1 MCWRLCH
8 YEYLPRQRPCSF
20 LQQLLQSLLSPI
32 AASVRHGNRV
42 LDYWTGR
49 AHRTYRTYRTYRTH
63 WAQCN
68 RFYRS
73 HRANRAHWCNRT
85 DRAHWR
91 NRTDRA
97 HWRNRDCWGS
107 RHYRGDRTYW
117 SHGADRSS
125 LFRKVNYL

>member
-49 AHRTYRTYRTYRTH
+49 AHRTYRTH

-73 HRANRAHWCNRT
+73 HRANRAHWCY
-85 DRAHWR
+85 
-91 NRTDRA
+91 RTDRA
-97 HWRNRDCWGS
+97 HWRNRDYWGS
-107 RHYRGDRTYW
+107 RRYRGDRTYW
-117 SHGADRSS
+117 SHGADRAHRAYRGDR
-125 LFRKVNYL
+125 L

>member
-49 AHRTYRTYRTYRTH
+49 AHRTYRTH

-68 RFYRS
+68 RFYRAN
-73 HRANRAHWCNRT
+73 RANRAHWCNRT

-117 SHGADRSS
+117 SHGADRAHRAYRGDR
-125 LFRKVNYL
+125 L

>member
-49 AHRTYRTYRTYRTH
+49 AHR
-63 WAQCN
+63 
-68 RFYRS
+68 
-73 HRANRAHWCNRT
+73 ANRAHWCNRT

-91 NRTDRA
+91 NRDY
-97 HWRNRDCWGS
+97 WGS
-107 RHYRGDRTYW
+107 RRYRGDRTYW
-117 SHGADRSS
+117 SHGADRAHRAYRGDR
-125 LFRKVNYL
+125 L